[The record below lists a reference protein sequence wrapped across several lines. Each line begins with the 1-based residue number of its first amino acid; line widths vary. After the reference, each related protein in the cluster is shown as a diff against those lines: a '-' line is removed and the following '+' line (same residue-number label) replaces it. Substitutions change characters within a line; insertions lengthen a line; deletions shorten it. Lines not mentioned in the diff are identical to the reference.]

1 MAHVV
6 AKALIAKIDAS
17 LKAIL
22 CKKFVQKNRV
32 CQPCIY
38 YRKSG
43 DPDDAHKEAD
53 LLFHHEIMN
62 YVKKCEIPE
71 LLVKNSDQ
79 TPSGVG
85 NS

>member
-6 AKALIAKIDAS
+6 AKALIAKINAS
-17 LKAIL
+17 LKVIL

-38 YRKSG
+38 YRKKEIL
-43 DPDDAHKEAD
+43 DNAHKEAD

-71 LLVKNSDQ
+71 SLVKNSDQ
-79 TPSGVG
+79 TPSGV
-85 NS
+85 SSS